1 MKKAA
6 TLDYS
11 RAAAFFI
18 CLWYNDLP
26 ALPNQDLRRT
36 VMQKDII
43 KIDVGLIPNYVRDDL
58 AAATLEFM
66 KRILEQPGG
75 RKMLDTKM
83 TQRAK
88 KQGRSGQYP

>member
-1 MKKAA
+1 MVIRIAERGRR
-6 TLDYS
+6 LGFS
-11 RAAAFFI
+11 PGRRPLFI

-36 VMQKDII
+36 VMQKDTI

-75 RKMLDTKM
+75 REMLDTKM

-88 KQGRSGQYP
+88 K